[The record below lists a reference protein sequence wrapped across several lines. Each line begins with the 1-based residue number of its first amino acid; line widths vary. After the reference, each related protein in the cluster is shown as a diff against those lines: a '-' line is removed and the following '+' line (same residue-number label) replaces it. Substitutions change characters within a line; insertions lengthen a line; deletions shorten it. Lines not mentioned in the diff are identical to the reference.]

1 MAPENSNSAINT
13 TQSQKEEY
21 KRPIDMVAAEL
32 CQEENRDDKY
42 RPTTELP
49 LTSYG
54 NEGAGGIDSYQGGAN
69 GGIQEQEYPKTSGDE
84 EADPDDDDDDDD
96 EDDDDDVGRR
106 NNRLMDSH
114 TMKELS
120 KQLSQINSEIKQTNS
135 RIVDANGNVIEV
147 IHQEK
152 EVIISELNS

>member
-1 MAPENSNSAINT
+1 MAAENSNSPNIT
-13 TQSQKEEY
+13 TQSHKEEY
-21 KRPIDMVAAEL
+21 KRPIDMAAQL
-32 CQEENRDDKY
+32 CQEDNRDDKY

-49 LTSYG
+49 LTSQG
-54 NEGAGGIDSYQGGAN
+54 NIEGAGIDTYQSAAN
-69 GGIQEQEYPKTSGDE
+69 GMQEQEYPKTSGDE
-84 EADPDDDDDDDD
+84 EAGPDDDD
-96 EDDDDDVGRR
+96 EDDIDGVGSR

>member
-1 MAPENSNSAINT
+1 MAAENSNSINNT

-21 KRPIDMVAAEL
+21 KRPIDMAAEL
-32 CQEENRDDKY
+32 CQAENRDDKY

-49 LTSYG
+49 LTSQD
-54 NEGAGGIDSYQGGAN
+54 NEGAGIYTYQSGVN
-69 GGIQEQEYPKTSGDE
+69 GMQEQEYPKTSGDE
-84 EADPDDDDDDDD
+84 EAGPDDDDDD
-96 EDDDDDVGRR
+96 EDEDGVGRR